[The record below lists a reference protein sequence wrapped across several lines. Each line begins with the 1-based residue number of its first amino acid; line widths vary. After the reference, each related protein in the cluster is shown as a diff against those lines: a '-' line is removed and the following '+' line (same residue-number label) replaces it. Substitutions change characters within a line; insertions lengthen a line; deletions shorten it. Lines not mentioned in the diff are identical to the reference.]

1 MVVKYGL
8 ITYNV
13 IITKPTPL
21 GTNGGEIRHHYKP
34 NPIGDEW
41 WSYNVIITNPI
52 LLGTDG
58 GEIRTHYLQQRH
70 HYKHNPIGDEW
81 W

>member
-13 IITKPTPL
+13 IITKPTVL
-21 GTNGGEIRHHYKP
+21 GTNGGEIYGR
-34 NPIGDEW
+34 ITD
-41 WSYNVIITNPI
+41 NVIITNPI

-58 GEIRTHYLQQRH
+58 GEIRTHYLQRH
-70 HYKHNPIGDEW
+70 HYIPNPIGDGW